1 MADQKA
7 GFDMGFRLI
16 GELMTYLDGLWKAA
30 VLTSAGTTW
39 SVAGIELALGTA
51 LLAAMARRGGRARA
65 RARSGSTGERP

>member
-1 MADQKA
+1 
-7 GFDMGFRLI
+7 
-16 GELMTYLDGLWKAA
+16 MTYLDGLWKAA